1 MTRTVDDGLDQAI
14 ETLEACGYTVNAFRR
29 GENGAPGVVVGRG
42 NETNTYTTDEKVLL
56 SEQDTDEWLTI
67 VRTLESGAEA

>member
-1 MTRTVDDGLDQAI
+1 MTRTIEEGLNQAI

-29 GENGAPGVVVGRG
+29 GEDGVPGVVVGTG
-42 NETNTYTTDEKVLL
+42 NEVTTYYATEEILA

-67 VRTLESGAEA
+67 VRTLESGVEA

>member
-14 ETLEACGYTVNAFRR
+14 ETLEACGYTVNAFRH
-29 GENGAPGVVVGRG
+29 GEDDCPGVVVGVG
-42 NETNTYTTDEKVLL
+42 NEITTYYATEEILS

-67 VRTLESGAEA
+67 VRTLESGVEA

>member
-29 GENGAPGVVVGRG
+29 GENGAPGVVVGVG
-42 NETNTYTTDEKVLL
+42 DGVTTYYATEEILA